1 MSLKTELWLKV
12 RNFELRINF
21 DFNLNYLPIYLS
33 QELTIVP
40 FMKNRDK
47 LISFSHC
54 YKQSWRTLFK
64 TSLYFEFWSWLC
76 GASISHPSK
85 LVGSGLL
92 PSIFKKSWKRFLFEA
107 IGSRE
112 QWRFRYFSE
121 SQKRISMAS
130 KKYGSSLALLLAWK
144 QSCRGLFKTKLENII
159 TLILFPLNQLSIEK
173 NRLGF
178 TWNLNSSETWVLTH
192 ECYAWMYIQREYLYE
207 RLHRTIHSECTFD
220 SVTKI
225 WQLPGPDEF

>member
-1 MSLKTELWLKV
+1 M
-12 RNFELRINF
+12 
-21 DFNLNYLPIYLS
+21 NYLPIYLG
-33 QELTIVP
+33 QELATVP

-54 YKQSWRTLFK
+54 YKQSWQTLFK

-144 QSCRGLFKTKLENII
+144 QSCRGLAKSFNRCNFQNWIW
-159 TLILFPLNQLSIEK
+159 LSRKK
-173 NRLGF
+173 NRRYSDSRLIILIIALKLLIWRNRLWNQ
-178 TWNLNSSETWVLTH
+178 TW
-192 ECYAWMYIQREYLYE
+192 YIIYRTCIRHFILYN
-207 RLHRTIHSECTFD
+207 I
-220 SVTKI
+220 
-225 WQLPGPDEF
+225 

>member
-1 MSLKTELWLKV
+1 
-12 RNFELRINF
+12 
-21 DFNLNYLPIYLS
+21 
-33 QELTIVP
+33 
-40 FMKNRDK
+40 MKNRDK

-54 YKQSWRTLFK
+54 YKQSWQTLFK

-85 LVGSGLL
+85 LVGSGLF
-92 PSIFKKSWKRFLFEA
+92 PKIFVKSWKRFLFEA

-144 QSCRGLFKTKLENII
+144 QSCRGLCDTKHLVGEVTWNYPWDLQCNRIVEIKNRNKLWPLFQNVFGLRII
-159 TLILFPLNQLSIEK
+159 VEFALQQLILFL
-173 NRLGF
+173 RLPKEYRQDLPFHSCFFDRVTDCRFAGGSYLELLLGNICV
-178 TWNLNSSETWVLTH
+178 NLEI
-192 ECYAWMYIQREYLYE
+192 C
-207 RLHRTIHSECTFD
+207 
-220 SVTKI
+220 K
-225 WQLPGPDEF
+225 